1 MSARYV
7 GLFPWMAHGGSTIS
21 ATGPWYSSGAVRV
34 TAGRQ
39 CRNAIGE
46 VKTDTER
53 VMAMSRNEHPEV
65 ETDWTPI
72 AAPTAAELAQELAEL
87 DAQVLRY
94 TGGPGDG
101 SIVYK
106 RSMGPCEVAPSKTWV
121 TTSAASTGGA
131 GGYRRPM
138 SFSRTVADTP
148 GVTATYWAHRV
159 PE

>member
-1 MSARYV
+1 
-7 GLFPWMAHGGSTIS
+7 MAQWWLDHLRDRPVVLIRCGQ
-21 ATGPWYSSGAVRV
+21 V

-87 DAQVLRY
+87 DAQVYCATPAGRV
-94 TGGPGDG
+94 TAASSTNGRWGH
-101 SIVYK
+101 V
-106 RSMGPCEVAPSKTWV
+106 VAPV
-121 TTSAASTGGA
+121 EDL
-131 GGYRRPM
+131 GYYVCREAREVQVDTADLM
-138 SFSRTVADTP
+138 SFSRTAADTP